1 MGLEPTTPGTTN
13 QCSNQLSYNLRIEL
27 ECKIRQKND
36 SVKFCDRFFIYFF
49 LRKNY
54 LIFD

>member
-1 MGLEPTTPGTTN
+1 
-13 QCSNQLSYNLRIEL
+13 L